1 MWMHPRIQFLWG
13 YFVSKDN
20 QQTVKSQNGIH
31 WNPDI
36 SKYQATEK
44 KGYLL

>member
-1 MWMHPRIQFLWG
+1 MYPSVYFFWG
-13 YFVSKDN
+13 YFVNGDN
-20 QQTVKSQNGIH
+20 QQTVKSQNQIH
-31 WNPDI
+31 WK